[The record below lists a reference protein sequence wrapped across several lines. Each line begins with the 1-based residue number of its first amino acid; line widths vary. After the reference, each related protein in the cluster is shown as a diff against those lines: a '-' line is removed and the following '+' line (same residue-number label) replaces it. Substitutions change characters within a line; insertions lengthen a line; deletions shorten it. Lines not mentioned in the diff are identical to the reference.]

1 VTDDKET
8 TVGSTKRDGPFVD
21 SSRSPLRPMVAEV
34 VGVLFVAC
42 SCGLPRYPHAN
53 QYPRGRVRQSPHL
66 ASPNPSS
73 AEEWRN
79 PVVPRGSDDPRIVA
93 SHDTLLRIEHLEAA
107 TASSSAQ
114 SAKLA
119 KVLSDTV

>member
-1 VTDDKET
+1 MW
-8 TVGSTKRDGPFVD
+8 STASQATAPHDPTNRSAKPFPGHGLAH
-21 SSRSPLRPMVAEV
+21 RQPMTKKQP
-34 VGVLFVAC
+34 
-42 SCGLPRYPHAN
+42 ST
-53 QYPRGRVRQSPHL
+53 RGRVRQSPHL
-66 ASPNPSS
+66 AAPNPSS
-73 AEEWRN
+73 AEEWRS

-119 KVLSDTV
+119 KVLSDTVLQTPESEP